1 MQSLFGRRLATR
13 RLSHFLRFGIDF
25 GRSPKDA
32 DSLESGFLSGFW
44 IVAEKSNFV
53 ELSHWRGFGEI
64 AARGG
69 FLGIGLFGA
78 FLGLLWRILGKWGD
92 FGERTETIW
101 RSRAPDGYGVLE
113 Y

>member
-1 MQSLFGRRLATR
+1 M
-13 RLSHFLRFGIDF
+13 
-25 GRSPKDA
+25 
-32 DSLESGFLSGFW
+32 SGFW
-44 IVAEKSNFV
+44 IVAEKSIFV

-69 FLGIGLFGA
+69 FLGIGLFGRFWGFCGGFWGSGA
-78 FLGLLWRILGKWGD
+78 ILGKWGD

>member
-1 MQSLFGRRLATR
+1 M
-13 RLSHFLRFGIDF
+13 
-25 GRSPKDA
+25 
-32 DSLESGFLSGFW
+32 SGFW
-44 IVAEKSNFV
+44 IVAEKSIFV

-92 FGERTETIW
+92 FGEVGRFWGSGAILGNEPK
-101 RSRAPDGYGVLE
+101 RYGVLE
-113 Y
+113 HRMDMAF

>member
-1 MQSLFGRRLATR
+1 M
-13 RLSHFLRFGIDF
+13 
-25 GRSPKDA
+25 
-32 DSLESGFLSGFW
+32 SGFW

-113 Y
+113 YLIAIYDFCVF